1 MNINY
6 VYELNEQ
13 DYLSMLNLWNNE
25 MGEIYPINKESFEYN
40 VTKYKSGKVWGLK
53 VVDDKK
59 LVGFIIL
66 KTFDDPYLP
75 SLNDSLFISLFY
87 VSKKYRKMGI
97 GSFLIDYALKIYKED
112 DKYNSIW
119 VGKEIHNF
127 APGIPCEFDN
137 VTDVFLEKRGFT
149 CTRYTHDLINR
160 KKKTYEIS
168 NNEVK
173 FELIDKERK
182 NELIEFIE
190 RNGWKRWAFEVKEEF
205 QNDENNKC
213 YLVGLIDNKIVAF
226 SKVNDLNNGRNSY
239 NMMWKE
245 RFDNLGGIG
254 PLGVDKEYRGKKLGG
269 DIIKASINTLVK
281 RGVSDI
287 IIDWTGLMELYSK
300 YGFEVWKMYKYT
312 YMKKN

>member
-25 MGEIYPINKESFEYN
+25 MDEIYPINKESFEYN
-40 VTKYKSGKVWGLK
+40 VTKYKSGKVFGLK
-53 VVDDKK
+53 VVDDEKMI
-59 LVGFIIL
+59 GFIIL